1 MPGGHR
7 VDAGGESIEMPYLET
22 FIQAAE
28 LSSFT
33 KAGQALDLSQAAV
46 SQRIGALEKSLGLS
60 LFRRQGGRV
69 VLTDAGRQL
78 YAYAERILALHGEA
92 RREIAGQN
100 APVVGELVLAAS
112 SIPGEHLLPGLLAK
126 LSQSFPQVRV
136 RATVSD
142 TQTVLEHVQHGR
154 AHLGLVGGK
163 PETSEL
169 EFRSFALDEL
179 VLILP
184 PGHAWKDSSH
194 VRLRQLAS
202 EPLIMREVGSG
213 TRWCLERALTDAG
226 KSVRD
231 LRVTLEL
238 GSNEAIKEAVLQGL
252 GLAFLSTH
260 AVRQEIETKQLH
272 AVRVSDLKLSREMF
286 VVWNPKRAMPIPAR
300 LFLDLSAASRD
311 TRQSLSQ

>member
-1 MPGGHR
+1 M
-7 VDAGGESIEMPYLET
+7 DAGGESIEMPYLET

-33 KAGQALDLSQAAV
+33 KACQALNLSQAAV
-46 SQRIGALEKSLGLS
+46 SQRIGALEKSLGVS

-69 VLTDAGRQL
+69 VLTDAGRHL
-78 YAYAERILALHGEA
+78 YVYAERILALHGEA
-92 RREIAGQN
+92 RQEITGQK

-112 SIPGEHLLPGLLAK
+112 SIPGEHLLPALLAK
-126 LSQSFPQVRV
+126 LRQSFPQVRV

-142 TQTVLEHVQHGR
+142 TQTVLEQVQHGR

-163 PETSEL
+163 PESSDL
-169 EFRSFALDEL
+169 EFRCFALDEL

-184 PGHAWKDSSH
+184 PGHSWRASSR
-194 VRLRQLAS
+194 VRLRQLTT

-213 TRWCLERALTDAG
+213 TRWCLERALTEAG
-226 KSVRD
+226 KSLRD
-231 LRVTLEL
+231 LHVTLEL
-238 GSNEAIKEAVLQGL
+238 GSNESIKEAVLQGL

-272 AVRVSDLKLSREMF
+272 AVRISDLKLTREMF
-286 VVWNPKRAMPIPAR
+286 VVWNPKRALPIPAR
-300 LFLDLSAASRD
+300 LFLDLSTAGRD
-311 TRQSLSQ
+311 TQQSSSK